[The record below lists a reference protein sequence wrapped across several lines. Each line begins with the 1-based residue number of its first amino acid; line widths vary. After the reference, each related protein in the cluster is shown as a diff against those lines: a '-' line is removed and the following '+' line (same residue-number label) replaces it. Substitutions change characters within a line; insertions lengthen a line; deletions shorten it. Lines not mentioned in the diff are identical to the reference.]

1 MPNIAIKWIK
11 EKVNGV
17 KTKVYPI
24 THLKAVRDDDGNTLL
39 DILDVT
45 KDLSATCSTAA
56 ATAKKEVEV
65 GSFTF
70 GTDSRLTVLFTNGIS
85 VANATLELTYTD
97 GEGVEQTVEKPIYYR
112 GAALGAD
119 MVKANAT
126 IQLRYNAA
134 ANSGSGAWEVIG
146 DLYPEVEAQF
156 VNTTLVFTKGGEF
169 VGSTLVLD

>member
-1 MPNIAIKWIK
+1 M
-11 EKVNGV
+11 EKVNGL
-17 KTKVYPI
+17 KQRYYPI

-56 ATAKKEVEV
+56 ATAKKEVVV

-97 GEGVEQTVEKPIYYR
+97 GDNVERTVEKPIYYR
-112 GAALGAD
+112 SAALGAD

-126 IQLRYNAA
+126 IQLRYNAS
-134 ANSGSGAWEVIG
+134 ANSDNGAWEVIG
-146 DLYPEVEAQF
+146 DLYPEVEAAF
-156 VNTTLVFTKGGEF
+156 VGTSLVFTKGGEF
-169 VGSTLVLD
+169 IGTTLVLD

>member
-70 GTDSRLTVLFTNGIS
+70 GTDSRLTVLFSNGIS
-85 VANATLELTYTD
+85 VANATL
-97 GEGVEQTVEKPIYYR
+97 
-112 GAALGAD
+112 
-119 MVKANAT
+119 
-126 IQLRYNAA
+126 
-134 ANSGSGAWEVIG
+134 
-146 DLYPEVEAQF
+146 
-156 VNTTLVFTKGGEF
+156 
-169 VGSTLVLD
+169 